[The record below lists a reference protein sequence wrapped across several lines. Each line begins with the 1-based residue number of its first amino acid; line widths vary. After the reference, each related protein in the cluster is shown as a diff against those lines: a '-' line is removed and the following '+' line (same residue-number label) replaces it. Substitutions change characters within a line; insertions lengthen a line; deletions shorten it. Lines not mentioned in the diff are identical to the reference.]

1 MLVKK
6 TLDIV
11 IPVLNEE
18 KILADTVQEL
28 VAYAS
33 ENLSEYNWRILIA
46 DNGSTDTTNT
56 ICLTLSKQEPKVSFT
71 RLEKRGRGRALKQ
84 AWINSDADI
93 VSYMDVDLS
102 TDLTALPS
110 LINAIENENFDIAIA
125 SRLSNRSKVIGRSP
139 LRTIISWGYSAIVQ
153 AIFMLHIRDYQCGF
167 KAISQQAANDLIP
180 LILDT
185 GWFFDTELIVI
196 AAKNGYRIREIPVKW
211 VDSPD
216 SRVKIIST
224 AYRDIKGLLRLR
236 FHGLSRASKLLSNSS
251 KST

>member
-102 TDLTALPS
+102 TDLSALP
-110 LINAIENENFDIAIA
+110 LAITAIVDEGYDIAIG
-125 SRLSNRSKVIGRSP
+125 SRLKQGAQVSGRSFM
-139 LRTIISWGYSAIVQ
+139 REFISRSYSLLFRSMFRVR
-153 AIFMLHIRDYQCGF
+153 FRDAQCGF
-167 KAISQQAANDLIP
+167 KLMTRKAASNLLP
-180 LILDT
+180 SVLDN
-185 GWFFDTELIVI
+185 GWFFDTEMLLLATKCDYHIKEV
-196 AAKNGYRIREIPVKW
+196 PVKW
-211 VDSPD
+211 TDDPD
-216 SRVKIIST
+216 SRVKIMNT
-224 AYRDIKGLLRLR
+224 AYKDIIGLCRLR
-236 FHGLSRASKLLSNSS
+236 FGGLKQAARLVSRNR
-251 KST
+251 